1 MSSKRVVGNAI
12 AKGISKFC
20 DWYESDGY
28 GGKWSDCDK
37 HNPWDI

>member
-1 MSSKRVVGNAI
+1 MSIKKAI
-12 AKGISKFC
+12 GHGITKGINSFFNF
-20 DWYESDGY
+20 YESDGH